1 MIHSSAVDSS
11 ILFGAFLLVAWV
23 CVVLIQAVATASR
36 GISIRDAKETL
47 QVSWRLSRPLLL
59 AEVTM
64 VLLALVTR

>member
-1 MIHSSAVDSS
+1 VIHNSAVDSS

-36 GISIRDAKETL
+36 GITLRDAKETL

-59 AEVTM
+59 AEAMMTI
-64 VLLALVTR
+64 LALVTR